1 MALPCIGLARGA
13 FDTLQAQPTSGDGK
27 VPTLLMKAI
36 ETLIKTYPAALIGV
50 AIVFIGAIGMSG
62 KSFEEVISLK
72 YSTDLITLLFVFAG
86 LILICSSIYRLI
98 EDNQRL
104 AENNKKL
111 AALVS
116 DNEIQNE
123 TKKKSLTTFVA
134 EKERTLA
141 ICADHIRKFQ
151 SYLTFLAKVE
161 RVGSVTDQDLKE
173 IEHIIQEVGGHYDNE
188 VVPDRLMSRGF
199 APATHETYDLACKLC
214 DDLKHLAGK
223 SEDDVRN
230 TMYGYRKRFRHKLDE
245 LHTETVKIASKL
257 EPF

>member
-1 MALPCIGLARGA
+1 
-13 FDTLQAQPTSGDGK
+13 
-27 VPTLLMKAI
+27 
-36 ETLIKTYPAALIGV
+36 
-50 AIVFIGAIGMSG
+50 MSG

-72 YSTDLITLLFVFAG
+72 YFTDLIPLLFVFAG
-86 LILICSSIYRLI
+86 LVLICSSIYRLI
-98 EDNQRL
+98 EDNQKL
-104 AENNKKL
+104 TENNKKL

-123 TKKKSLTTFVA
+123 TKKKSLTNFVA

-141 ICADHIRKFQ
+141 ICAEHMRKFQ
-151 SYLTFLAKVE
+151 SYLTFLAKIE

-173 IEHIIQEVGGHYDNE
+173 IEYIIQDVGGHYDNE
-188 VVPDRLMSRGF
+188 VVPDRLMWEKARGF

-230 TMYGYRKRFRHKLDE
+230 TMYGYRKRFRYKLDE